1 MERFSSVP
9 TCSYFR
15 TIDALVL
22 VYKYSHL
29 DQSSIFALKDWIQMM
44 MASRQDDH
52 RVVCA
57 LWGNVFEEVTVEPD
71 ESSLQVL
78 AGISELYNIPSCLE
92 HVFNVTLDKA
102 KVIEA
107 FETLLKCV
115 CEKRTAGTLGRR
127 VGSIS
132 LHEDLEEEN
141 NKCCS

>member
-9 TCSYFR
+9 TRNYFR
-15 TIDALVL
+15 TIDGLVL

-29 DQSSIFALKDWIQMM
+29 DQSSIFALKDWIQMT

-52 RVVCA
+52 RVVFA
-57 LWGNVFEEVTVEPD
+57 LWGNVYEEVTD

-78 AGISELYNIPSCLE
+78 AGISELYNIPSCLQ

-102 KVIEA
+102 KIIEA
-107 FETLLKCV
+107 FETLLKCL

-127 VGSIS
+127 ARGIS
-132 LHEDLEEEN
+132 LDEEHVNVEN

>member
-1 MERFSSVP
+1 
-9 TCSYFR
+9 
-15 TIDALVL
+15 
-22 VYKYSHL
+22 
-29 DQSSIFALKDWIQMM
+29 MM

-52 RVVCA
+52 RVVYA

-107 FETLLKCV
+107 FETLLKCL

-127 VGSIS
+127 VTSIS